1 MATPVL
7 TEIFE
12 QVKVLPDDMQ
22 YQVLTFV
29 RTLKSLARQG
39 VPGKALLEFSGS
51 IPTQDI
57 DEIRQAIES
66 GCEQVDLDEW

>member
-29 RTLKSLARQG
+29 RTLKSLAKQG
-39 VPGKALLEFSGS
+39 VAGKKLVEFSGS
-51 IPTQDI
+51 IPAQEVD
-57 DEIRQAIES
+57 DIRQAIEL